1 VVNSSAINKY
11 RQADSSEASYATPH
25 RLVQKLMTGVLD
37 GIANAKGSIQ
47 HEDPEQRNDQI
58 QWTMRVIDGLRGAL
72 DFEQGGEIA
81 ANLDSLYDYMNRR
94 LYDAN
99 IHNDLEPLDEVAS
112 LMKDIK
118 VAWDSMPEQ
127 LQKAEN
133 IRDVVNAP

>member
-1 VVNSSAINKY
+1 
-11 RQADSSEASYATPH
+11 
-25 RLVQKLMTGVLD
+25 MTGVLD
-37 GIANAKGSIQ
+37 GIANAKGSIL

-81 ANLDSLYDYMNRR
+81 VNLDSLYDYMNRR

-99 IHNDLEPLDEVAS
+99 IHNDTEPLDEVAS
-112 LMKDIK
+112 LMRDIK

-127 LQKAEN
+127 IQKADN
-133 IRDVVNAP
+133 ISDVVNAS

>member
-1 VVNSSAINKY
+1 MVHNTAINKY

-25 RLVQKLMTGVLD
+25 RLVQKLMSGVLD
-37 GIANAKGSIQ
+37 GIANAKGSIV
-47 HEDPEQRNDQI
+47 HKDPEQRNDQI

-99 IHNDLEPLDEVAS
+99 IHNDAEPLDEVSS
-112 LMKDIK
+112 LMKEIK

-133 IRDVVNAP
+133 IRDAVDAS